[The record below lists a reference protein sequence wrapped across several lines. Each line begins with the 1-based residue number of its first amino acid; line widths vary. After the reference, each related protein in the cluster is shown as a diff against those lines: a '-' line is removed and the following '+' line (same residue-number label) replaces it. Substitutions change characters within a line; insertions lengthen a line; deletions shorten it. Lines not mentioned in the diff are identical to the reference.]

1 MAVLAR
7 RTGAT
12 DTYYTRFD
20 NVNGVRFGTEVLY
33 QGFRV
38 GQVEEIEP
46 AEGEKR
52 FRVRFSVKR
61 DWPVDR
67 NAVVRIT
74 QGGSFLSAMVLDIQG
89 GGAEGLLEPGAEIA
103 SAEQADVFSVLSEA
117 AVELQELMNE
127 AVRPVLDAVGEGVP
141 ELLENATAFSEKL
154 NEAGERMNQIL
165 APENVERVR
174 SVVRNVE
181 AVSADLAA
189 LTADLGETRRR
200 LDAAMDTL
208 RQLGEENQDEIQ
220 QAVRDLQYT
229 METVAQRI
237 DTFTFNLEVT
247 SRNMNEFSREIRGN
261 PSLLLRGASP
271 PDDEEGDGVAD

>member
-1 MAVLAR
+1 
-7 RTGAT
+7 
-12 DTYYTRFD
+12 
-20 NVNGVRFGTEVLY
+20 
-33 QGFRV
+33 
-38 GQVEEIEP
+38 
-46 AEGEKR
+46 
-52 FRVRFSVKR
+52 VKR